1 MGKKPWLITGDFNV
15 IRFPNEKWGKE
26 GFSCYEKEF
35 VDCIKNLEVDDI
47 AYTGCFH
54 TWTNKQIGAAFVSKK
69 LDRVLVNGDWLAS
82 FSNTAMEF
90 LERGVSDHSSALV
103 AIAKQISYGPKPFKY
118 FNFWFD
124 HKNFLQWVEDGW
136 RTEVEGF
143 SMFRFYSKL
152 KSTKAVLK
160 VKNRECFGGLGLKVK
175 KARAN
180 LKSAQADFIASRESA
195 DCQVK
200 ERECL
205 HMLTSLLTAEENF
218 LKQKSRVKWLNLG
231 DGNTSFFHNSV
242 KAQNSSNL
250 IKMVKDEHGH
260 SYHEFSEIKRLAVS
274 FYKNLLGHSSH
285 VFTPEKAERVANLI
299 KKKFS
304 AGCFAKMEAPVTRV
318 EIKNVVFSMNP
329 SKAPGPDGFS
339 ARFFQKAW
347 AVVGDDLCDAILE
360 FFTFGK
366 LLKETN
372 ATILTLIPKKK
383 NASYMSE
390 YRPIACCNVVYKCI
404 TKIIANRMIQ
414 GLDEV
419 ISSNQGA
426 FIPKR
431 GIAENILLAQ
441 EVVCDYHKTTGA
453 PRCTLKVDLMKAY
466 DSLDWEYVLHCLKC
480 FGAPGKFISWISACI
495 TSPSFTLALN
505 GTLVGF
511 FQGKKGLRQGDPI
524 SPYLFVIAI
533 EGLTLLMEEAAASPH
548 FGYHP
553 KCAAV
558 KLSHLCFADDLL
570 VFSVASAS
578 SVTTIIGALAE
589 FEHISGLKAN
599 PSKSSV
605 FLAGVA
611 EDVKQNILNT
621 LHMPEGTLPV
631 RYLGV
636 PLITKRLTSIDCEAL
651 VNKITAR
658 VDSWLVKK
666 LTFAGQLQLISSV
679 LLSM

>member
-1 MGKKPWLITGDFNV
+1 
-15 IRFPNEKWGKE
+15 
-26 GFSCYEKEF
+26 
-35 VDCIKNLEVDDI
+35 
-47 AYTGCFH
+47 
-54 TWTNKQIGAAFVSKK
+54 
-69 LDRVLVNGDWLAS
+69 
-82 FSNTAMEF
+82 
-90 LERGVSDHSSALV
+90 
-103 AIAKQISYGPKPFKY
+103 
-118 FNFWFD
+118 
-124 HKNFLQWVEDGW
+124 
-136 RTEVEGF
+136 
-143 SMFRFYSKL
+143 
-152 KSTKAVLK
+152 
-160 VKNRECFGGLGLKVK
+160 
-175 KARAN
+175 
-180 LKSAQADFIASRESA
+180 
-195 DCQVK
+195 VK

-205 HMLTSLLTAEENF
+205 HLLTSLLSAEENF

-242 KAQNSSNL
+242 TARNSSNL
-250 IKMVKDEHGH
+250 IKMVKDEHDH

-285 VFTPEKAERVANLI
+285 DFTPEKAERVANLI
-299 KKKFS
+299 KKNFS
-304 AGCFAKMEAPVTRV
+304 AGCVAKMEAPVTRV

-329 SKAPGPDGFS
+329 SKAPGPDDFS
-339 ARFFQKAW
+339 AEFFQKAW

-404 TKIIANRMIQ
+404 TKILANRMIQ

-441 EVVCDYHKTTGA
+441 EVVCDYHKTKGA

-466 DSLDWEYVLHCLKC
+466 DSLDWEYVLHYLKC
-480 FGAPGKFISWISACI
+480 FGAPGKFISWVSACI
-495 TSPSFTLALN
+495 TSPSFTIALS

-511 FQGKKGLRQGDPI
+511 FQGKKGLRQRDPI
-524 SPYLFVIAI
+524 SPYLFVLAM
-533 EGLTLLMEEAAASPH
+533 ESLTLLMEEAIASPH

-558 KLSHLCFADDLL
+558 NLTHLCFADDLL

-589 FEHISGLKAN
+589 FEHLSG
-599 PSKSSV
+599 
-605 FLAGVA
+605 F
-611 EDVKQNILNT
+611 
-621 LHMPEGTLPV
+621 EG
-631 RYLGV
+631 
-636 PLITKRLTSIDCEAL
+636 
-651 VNKITAR
+651 
-658 VDSWLVKK
+658 
-666 LTFAGQLQLISSV
+666 
-679 LLSM
+679 